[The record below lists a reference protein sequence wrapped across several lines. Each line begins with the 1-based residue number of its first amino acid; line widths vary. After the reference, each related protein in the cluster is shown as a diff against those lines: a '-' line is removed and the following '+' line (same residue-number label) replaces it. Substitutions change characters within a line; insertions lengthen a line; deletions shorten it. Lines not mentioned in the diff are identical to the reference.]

1 MSTTERQRTSA
12 RRDTLLGERPGAF
25 ASARY
30 VRVTPLKARRVVDLV
45 RGLPVDQALATLE
58 FAPQAAAQTVHK
70 VLRSAVA
77 NAETTEGLD
86 THDLVVS
93 VALVDEGPTM
103 KRWRPRAQGRAT
115 RINKRTSHITLAVQP
130 ASALLPE
137 VEKPAPAKK
146 APAKKAPAKK
156 APAKK
161 ATKAS
166 EPATKTAAKKAP
178 AEKTAAKKTTTKK
191 TATAKKSDT
200 AAAETNGTDD

>member
-12 RRDTLLGERPGAF
+12 RRESLLGDRPGAF

-58 FAPQAAAQTVHK
+58 FAPQAAAETVHK

-93 VALVDEGPTM
+93 VAQVDEGPTM

-115 RINKRTSHITLAVQP
+115 RINKRTSHITLVLEPGAP
-130 ASALLPE
+130 APV
-137 VEKPAPAKK
+137 VEKPAKK
-146 APAKKAPAKK
+146 A
-156 APAKK
+156 AKK
-161 ATKAS
+161 ATAKKAS
-166 EPATKTAAKKAP
+166 EP
-178 AEKTAAKKTTTKK
+178 AAKKTTTKK
-191 TATAKKSDT
+191 TAAKKTAKTTGED
-200 AAAETNGTDD
+200 A

>member
-12 RRDTLLGERPGAF
+12 RRESLLGDRPGAF

-45 RGLPVDQALATLE
+45 RGVPVDQALATLE
-58 FAPQAAAQTVHK
+58 FAPQAAAETVHK

-93 VALVDEGPTM
+93 VAQVDEGPTM

-115 RINKRTSHITLAVQP
+115 RINKRTSHITLVVEP
-130 ASALLPE
+130 ASALAPE
-137 VEKPAPAKK
+137 PVKPAKK

-156 APAKK
+156 A
-161 ATKAS
+161 
-166 EPATKTAAKKAP
+166 AAEKAP
-178 AEKTAAKKTTTKK
+178 AAKKTTTKK
-191 TATAKKSDT
+191 TAAKK
-200 AAAETNGTDD
+200 AAETTGEDA

>member
-1 MSTTERQRTSA
+1 MSNAERQRTSA

-58 FAPQAAAQTVHK
+58 FAPQAAAETVHK

-115 RINKRTSHITLAVQP
+115 RINKRTSHITVAVEP
-130 ASALLPE
+130 ASSLAPE
-137 VEKPAPAKK
+137 PVKKPAKK
-146 APAKKAPAKK
+146 APAKKASEPAKKTTAKK

-161 ATKAS
+161 ATA
-166 EPATKTAAKKAP
+166 EKAP
-178 AEKTAAKKTTTKK
+178 AKKTTTKK
-191 TATAKKSDT
+191 TASKK
-200 AAAETNGTDD
+200 AAETNGEDA

>member
-12 RRDTLLGERPGAF
+12 RRDSLLGDRPGAF

-58 FAPQAAAQTVHK
+58 FAPQAAAETVHK

-93 VALVDEGPTM
+93 VAQVDEGPTM

-115 RINKRTSHITLAVQP
+115 RINKRTSHITLVVEPAEVAVP
-130 ASALLPE
+130 
-137 VEKPAPAKK
+137 VKRAPAKK
-146 APAKKAPAKK
+146 AAEPAKKAASKK
-156 APAKK
+156 AP
-161 ATKAS
+161 
-166 EPATKTAAKKAP
+166 
-178 AEKTAAKKTTTKK
+178 AAKKTTTKK
-191 TATAKKSDT
+191 TAPTK
-200 AAAETNGTDD
+200 AAETTGEDA

>member
-12 RRDTLLGERPGAF
+12 RRETLLGDRPGAF

-45 RGLPVDQALATLE
+45 RGVPVDQALATLE
-58 FAPQAAAQTVHK
+58 FAPQAAAETVHK

-93 VALVDEGPTM
+93 VAQVDEGPTM

-115 RINKRTSHITLAVQP
+115 RINKRTSHITLVVEP
-130 ASALLPE
+130 ASALAPE
-137 VEKPAPAKK
+137 PVKPAKK

-156 APAKK
+156 AAAEK
-161 ATKAS
+161 A
-166 EPATKTAAKKAP
+166 PAAKKAP
-178 AEKTAAKKTTTKK
+178 AKKTTTKK
-191 TATAKKSDT
+191 TASKK
-200 AAAETNGTDD
+200 AAETTGEDA

>member
-12 RRDTLLGERPGAF
+12 RRESLLGDRPGAF

-45 RGLPVDQALATLE
+45 RGVPVDQALATLE
-58 FAPQAAAQTVHK
+58 FAPQAAAETVHK

-93 VALVDEGPTM
+93 VAQVDEGPTM

-115 RINKRTSHITLAVQP
+115 RINKRTSHITLVVEP
-130 ASALLPE
+130 ASALAPE
-137 VEKPAPAKK
+137 PVKPAKK

-156 APAKK
+156 A
-161 ATKAS
+161 
-166 EPATKTAAKKAP
+166 AAEKAP
-178 AEKTAAKKTTTKK
+178 AKKTTTKK
-191 TATAKKSDT
+191 TAAKK
-200 AAAETNGTDD
+200 AAETTGEDA